1 MEILCND
8 LILFIY
14 KSVHISR
21 LCIYLPSLEAQ
32 MVSTKELLSYWEIS
46 PFMQCIDLEENYY
59 ISVKCHT
66 EVFPFPFFSLF
77 LCHNNT

>member
-1 MEILCND
+1 
-8 LILFIY
+8 
-14 KSVHISR
+14 
-21 LCIYLPSLEAQ
+21 
-32 MVSTKELLSYWEIS
+32 MVLTKELLSYWEIS